1 MFHFETDHSINFVAC
16 EREHPR
22 FKTGGVAKGLIAAPS
37 IKCDLLQYSMEE
49 TSNAEIHIVDG
60 GHFALDIAADEI
72 AVLVRSFIL
81 DAAVAKQMGLKKP

>member
-1 MFHFETDHSINFVAC
+1 
-16 EREHPR
+16 
-22 FKTGGVAKGLIAAPS
+22 
-37 IKCDLLQYSMEE
+37 MEE